1 MIKKKNSVYT
11 MTEICHQRCKWY
23 IKNIPFL
30 FLLEWWNLLICKANK
45 CFIKS
50 VPEVY
55 SGSGGGKFF
64 VTFGFSSS
72 PGIPISENILQNGV

>member
-1 MIKKKNSVYT
+1 MIGPLN
-11 MTEICHQRCKWY
+11 
-23 IKNIPFL
+23 KNIPFL

-72 PGIPISENILQNGV
+72 PGIPISENVLENGVLK